1 MMQRMRIGTAIV
13 IIMLMFSGCSNA
25 EEKKSSETGLSQ
37 GKTAPD
43 FVLNDLEGKQVSL
56 SSFKNT
62 NAVCLVFWATWCPY
76 CVTEVPKV
84 KKLHEKYSAK
94 GLKILSINIAANDPM
109 PKVVGFQKKLEIPY
123 TILYDEK
130 NIVSQLYGV
139 MGIPVSVIIDRKGVI
154 KYRGYQLPDNV
165 EEIFSQIL

>member
-1 MMQRMRIGTAIV
+1 MKQRVRIGSVILAIV
-13 IIMLMFSGCSNA
+13 FMFAGCGNA
-25 EEKKSSETGLSQ
+25 GERKATETGLTQ
-37 GKTAPD
+37 GKIAPD
-43 FVLNDLEGKQVSL
+43 FVLKDLDGKQVSL
-56 SSFKNT
+56 SSFKKT

-76 CVTEVPKV
+76 CVMEVPKV

-94 GLKILSINIAANDPM
+94 GLKILSINIASNDPM
-109 PKVVGFQKKLEIPY
+109 PRVVGFQKKFEIPY

-130 NIVSQLYGV
+130 SLVSQLYGV

-154 KYRGYQLPDNV
+154 KYRGYQLPENV